1 MPYCQYCGWK
11 TGYNAVLCPRCGE
24 SLVGEGAGL
33 NEFRILGEIDQAK
46 HRANI
51 YNILA
56 IVLVTIGMV
65 GGGML
70 CVSLDLIALF
80 GIVFVC
86 LGVGCAVWS
95 AQYERKVRNLQ
106 KQLGWQN

>member
-1 MPYCQYCGWK
+1 MPYCQYCGGK
-11 TGYNAVLCPRCGE
+11 IDYDVILCARCGE
-24 SLVGEGAGL
+24 SLVGEDTGL
-33 NEFRILGEIDQAK
+33 DEFRILGEIDQAK

-70 CVSLDLIALF
+70 CVSLDLIGLF
-80 GIVFVC
+80 GIIFVC

-95 AQYERKVRNLQ
+95 TRYERRARNLQ
-106 KQLGWQN
+106 KQLSLQN

>member
-1 MPYCQYCGWK
+1 MPYCQYCGGK
-11 TGYNAVLCPRCGE
+11 TGYDAILCPRCGE
-24 SLVGEGAGL
+24 SLVGEDTGL
-33 NEFRILGEIDQAK
+33 NGFQIKEEIDRAK

-65 GGGML
+65 AGGIL
-70 CVSLDLIALF
+70 CVSLDLITLF

-86 LGVGCAVWS
+86 LGVGCATW
-95 AQYERKVRNLQ
+95 ATRYERKARNLK
-106 KQLGWQN
+106 KQLTW